1 MKICHTISDL
11 SREAQKPSVVTLGV
25 FDGMHRGHQAV
36 IQEAVAWSRTIEA
49 RSVVVTFATHPATT
63 LAGRHVPYLQ
73 TLSDRLDQMQSMG
86 IDMALPLPFDR
97 AMASQPPESFV
108 QSILVERLGA
118 QGILLGHD
126 TTFGKNGIGN
136 LLLLKT
142 LESTLGFEARG
153 TEPVL
158 YQGTP
163 ISSTRIREQVARG
176 DLLATEEMLGRPF
189 TTRGEVVRGDQR
201 GRTIGFPT
209 ANIHPQGSALPP
221 SGVYGGRVHIPEGTR
236 YALINIGFRPT
247 FTPVTSDS
255 HPTIEAHLLDWEG
268 DLYDSII
275 EIEWLIHLR
284 KEIQFETETDLT
296 NQILNDRSTFESF
309 LHSSA

>member
-1 MKICHTISDL
+1 M
-11 SREAQKPSVVTLGV
+11 PSVVTLGV

-36 IQEAVAWSRTIEA
+36 IQEAVAWSRTIGV
-49 RSVVVTFATHPATT
+49 RSVVVTFATHPATI
-63 LAGRHVPYLQ
+63 LAGRHVPFLQ
-73 TLSDRLDQMQSMG
+73 TLSDRLDHMQSMG
-86 IDMALPLPFDR
+86 IDLALPLPFDR
-97 AMASQPPESFV
+97 AMASQPPKSFV
-108 QSILVERLGA
+108 QTLLIERLGA
-118 QGILLGHD
+118 RGILLGHD
-126 TTFGKNGIGN
+126 TTFGKSGIGN
-136 LLLLKT
+136 LQLLKT
-142 LESTLGFEARG
+142 LEATLNFEARG
-153 TEPVL
+153 VEPVL
-158 YQGTP
+158 HQGAP
-163 ISSTRIREQVARG
+163 ISSTRIRNQVARG

-189 TTRGEVVRGDQR
+189 TTRGKVVRGDQR

-221 SGVYGGRVHIPEGTR
+221 PGVYGGSVHLPEGSR

-255 HPTIEAHLLDWEG
+255 QPTIEAHLLDWEG

-284 KEIQFETETDLT
+284 EEIQFDTETDLA